1 MVHSTESILQAVRA
15 VVAKELVL
23 AKGLSRAKAAR
34 LLGVTAPAV
43 SQYVSG
49 KRGGKLAFE
58 IEHNR
63 SNMVHVQK
71 LVDELLRSSFPN
83 KHASGLLIKVAEKI
97 QVEDRTPQTHSV
109 FSGESFR
116 RKYLALLRD
125 RLEEEQHAASESMRF
140 AQSCEDELIQTMFR
154 QIASDSLRH
163 ADTVSVLIHHLE
175 KPDSFFDVKLPSKEA
190 VDQMIQQEEAA
201 DEADLGPLKAR
212 LGPAARLL
220 IESVEADER
229 KHVLLLKG
237 LQRVIE
243 EQETRR

>member
-1 MVHSTESILQAVRA
+1 MTSTESILQSVRA
-15 VVAKELVL
+15 CVAKELVL
-23 AKGLSRAKAAR
+23 SKGLSRAKAAKV
-34 LLGVTAPAV
+34 LGVTAPAV

-49 KRGGKLAFE
+49 KRGGKLAVD
-58 IEHNR
+58 IEHDKQ
-63 SNMVHVQK
+63 NMAHVKK
-71 LVDELLRSSFPN
+71 LADELLR
-83 KHASGLLIKVAEKI
+83 ASGKPGKNAATLLLKTAEKI
-97 QVEDRTPQTHSV
+97 QVSEIPKSP
-109 FSGESFR
+109 SSSLSYEGSR
-116 RKYLALLRD
+116 RKYLLLLRD

-175 KPDSFFDVKLPSKEA
+175 EPESFFDVKLPSKEA
-190 VDQMIQQEEAA
+190 VDKMIQQEEAA

-243 EQETRR
+243 EQKA